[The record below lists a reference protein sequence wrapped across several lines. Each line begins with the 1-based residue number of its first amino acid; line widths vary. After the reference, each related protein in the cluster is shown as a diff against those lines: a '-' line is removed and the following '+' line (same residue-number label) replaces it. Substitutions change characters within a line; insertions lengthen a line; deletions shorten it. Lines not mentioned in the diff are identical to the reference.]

1 MPSPQA
7 RRRQRSVRLLV
18 AVGLIV
24 ASALVVTGA
33 VLSGSPLL
41 VTGSA
46 ALSVVLG
53 AASLRI
59 AHTEVIAAR
68 REHARDRAEQAQ
80 AYRRIT
86 EERSAEHARFT
97 DAMTQ
102 RAERQEKA
110 LQELEVALSQAQ
122 TRAAGATRRYLAA
135 ERRADTAESDGRDL
149 TERLAEARE
158 DASEARLKVVELE
171 QEIDVLKAEVE
182 AWQSAQPLR
191 KHA

>member
-1 MPSPQA
+1 MASPQA

-24 ASALVVTGA
+24 ASALVVSGA

-53 AASLRI
+53 AAALKI

-80 AYRRIT
+80 AYRRLT
-86 EERSAEHARFT
+86 EERTAEHAQFA

-110 LQELEVALSQAQ
+110 LAELEVALSQAQ

-135 ERRADTAESDGRDL
+135 ERRAEVAESDNRDV
-149 TERLAEARE
+149 TVRLEEAEAAAAAAQLRV
-158 DASEARLKVVELE
+158 SELE
-171 QEIDVLKAEVE
+171 QEIDVLRAELD
-182 AWQSAQPLR
+182 AWQAAEPLR